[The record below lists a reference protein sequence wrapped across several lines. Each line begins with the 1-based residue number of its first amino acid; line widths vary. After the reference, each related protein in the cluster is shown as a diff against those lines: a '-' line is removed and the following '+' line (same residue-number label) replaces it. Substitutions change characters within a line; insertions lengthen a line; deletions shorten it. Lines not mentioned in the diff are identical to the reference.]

1 MRSTLIFSG
10 LLLVACLVAMT
21 LMDVWGW
28 DTALF
33 ALAMVAVFALRRE
46 MSRRLAGQG
55 LGKRLRERRSKRA

>member
-10 LLLVACLVAMT
+10 LLLVTCLVAMT

-33 ALAMVAVFALRRE
+33 ALAMVAVFALRQE
-46 MSRRLAGQG
+46 TSRRLAGQA